1 MQVSLLELSTSTP
14 SALGASIVKLL
25 GLKIN
30 ECRRVTFSE
39 NWKWT
44 VHAGEFE
51 IVMFEMIMSL
61 DPMMCLQTTSTQLTK
76 RSQHDQK
83 NPSCLTEGPVA
94 RLTCPGSGRL

>member
-14 SALGASIVKLL
+14 SALGASIVPLL

-51 IVMFEMIMSL
+51 MVMFEMVMSL
-61 DPMMCLQTTSTQLTK
+61 DPMMCLQTTSTQLKGQTWNNMIETISAA
-76 RSQHDQK
+76 SQKVRWRD
-83 NPSCLTEGPVA
+83 
-94 RLTCPGSGRL
+94 